1 MFEGSL
7 KTKKLVVIASE
18 ERTKQSVI
26 EEIAS
31 LHLISPVCRT
41 SRFAMTVYF
50 IEVPF
55 S

>member
-31 LHLISPVCRT
+31 LHFIP
-41 SRFAMTVYF
+41 FAMTVYF
-50 IEVPF
+50 F
-55 S
+55 

>member
-31 LHLISPVCRT
+31 LHFIP
-41 SRFAMTVYF
+41 FAMKVYF